1 MPARRQDVLHLL
13 WPLIDRLVPG
23 QAALLAKRGHRLDQL
38 IDLRIEQMLPIAGL
52 KIFNLAGGR
61 AQIPVSNRHGIGCPM
76 NHQAEV
82 VGLARNHK
90 IQRVN
95 RRPKE

>member
-1 MPARRQDVLHLL
+1 MPARRQDVLHFL

-52 KIFNLAGGR
+52 KIFYLVGDR

-76 NHQAEV
+76 NHQAQV

-90 IQRVN
+90 IQRVY